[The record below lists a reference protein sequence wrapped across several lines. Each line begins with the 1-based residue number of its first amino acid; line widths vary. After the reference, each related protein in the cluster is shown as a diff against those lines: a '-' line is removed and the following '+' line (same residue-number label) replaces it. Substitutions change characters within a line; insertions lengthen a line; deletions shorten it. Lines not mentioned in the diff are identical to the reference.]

1 MVETFYADIGS
12 FLHVIEFP
20 FLTYLS
26 ISLYYSQNN
35 KMSPVLL
42 EDPQTNTAP
51 AVEVT
56 PQYGQ
61 DTVPNMLSLRGKT
74 IAITG
79 GARGLG
85 MAVAYAIVESGGH
98 VACIDLLPA
107 PSEPEWSGLQKLCKS
122 HNLTA
127 TYAKCDVT
135 SEIEME
141 EVINA
146 IEEKSNEN
154 EAPFYGMVACAG
166 IQQKVPALE
175 YNSQDFERILRVNV
189 TGSFVTAKW
198 TARKFVEK
206 RRPGSIVLVASMSGD
221 IANRGLTC
229 SAYNSSKSAVHQ
241 MCRSLAQ
248 EWGQYGIRINT
259 LSPGYIRTDMTNQL
273 LAAEPEV
280 EKIFMAGALLGRL
293 STPDEF
299 KAPTVFLLSEGS
311 SFMTGADLRVDG
323 GHCASA

>member
-1 MVETFYADIGS
+1 
-12 FLHVIEFP
+12 
-20 FLTYLS
+20 
-26 ISLYYSQNN
+26 
-35 KMSPVLL
+35 MSPVLL
-42 EDPQTNTAP
+42 EDPQAKTAP
-51 AVEVT
+51 AVET
-56 PQYGQ
+56 KPQYSL

-85 MAVAYAIVESGGH
+85 MAVAYAVVESGGH
-98 VACIDLLPA
+98 VACLDLLPA
-107 PSEPEWSGLQKLCKS
+107 PSESEWAGLQKLCKPR
-122 HNLTA
+122 NLTA

-135 SEIEME
+135 SEAEME

-146 IEEKSNEN
+146 IEQNGIEN
-154 EAPFYGMVACAG
+154 GAPFYDMVACAG
-166 IQQKVPALE
+166 IQQKVPALD

-189 TGSFVTAKW
+189 TGAFITAKW
-198 TARKFVEK
+198 TARKLVEK
-206 RRPGSIVLVASMSGD
+206 RRPGSIVLIASMSGN

-229 SAYNSSKSAVHQ
+229 SAYNSSKSAVQQ

-280 EKIFMAGALLGRL
+280 EKIWMAGALLGRL
-293 STPDEF
+293 ATPDEF
-299 KAPTVFLLSEGS
+299 KAPAIFLLSEGS